1 MKTGHIAVTVFVLLT
16 GLAGCFIQS
25 FQPFYTP
32 ETVIPLESIRG
43 EWMLTAKGDANVKDD
58 YPEPWVF
65 SETSLLTYE
74 KGIASILDVTF
85 FKAGDTVFMDLTPG
99 VIDETTGPNGW
110 WAMHNIPTHSVCRVD
125 LDGATLKLTPL
136 DGEWLVKKIQAK
148 EISLPMLAIDA
159 SDNYHVLN
167 ASSAKLVEFLRTFGR
182 NSDAFPAFAAHQF
195 HRKGTSAT
203 PIDSTRTISDSPA
216 L

>member
-1 MKTGHIAVTVFVLLT
+1 MKTVFITVIISAIMT

-32 ETVIPLESIRG
+32 ETVIPIESIRG
-43 EWMLTAKGDANVKDD
+43 EWMLTAKGDTNVKDD

-74 KGIASILDVTF
+74 KGIASTLDVTF
-85 FKAGDTVFMDLTPG
+85 FKSGETVFLDLKPG

-110 WAMHNIPTHSVCRVD
+110 WAMHNVPAHSVCRVD
-125 LDGATLKLTPL
+125 LDGTTLKLTPL

-159 SDNYHVLN
+159 SDNYHVLK
-167 ASSAKLVEFLRTFGR
+167 ASSAELVEFLRSFGR
-182 NSDAFPAFAAHQF
+182 NPDAFPTFAAHQF
-195 HRKGTSAT
+195 HRAGIPET
-203 PIDSTRTISDSPA
+203 PIDSTRAIGDSPV